1 MAVHK
6 DRANLWL
13 ATKVPGAS
21 FDQAGIASIQRDPD
35 TQLIL
40 ELSPSEEVCHFCAI
54 IAPLDEEMPEASL
67 FTALE
72 LNRFG
77 KPLGGCWLAW
87 EPDTQMLTL
96 CWNLELADADQISFS
111 NAIDNFI
118 AAIDGARREL
128 LPQSEEPMATVPF
141 ELA

>member
-1 MAVHK
+1 MSANK
-6 DRANLWL
+6 NRANLWL
-13 ATKVPGAS
+13 AAKVPGAS
-21 FDQAGIASIQRDPD
+21 FNQVGIASIQREPD

-40 ELSPSEEVCHFCAI
+40 ELSPSEEVCHFYAI
-54 IAPLDEEMPEASL
+54 IAPLDEQMPEVSL

-87 EPDTQMLTL
+87 EPDIQMLTL
-96 CWNLELADADQISFS
+96 CWNLELADADEISFS
-111 NAIDNFI
+111 NAIDNVI
-118 AAIDGARREL
+118 AAIDSARSEL
-128 LPQSEEPMATVPF
+128 IPQSEESVATVPF